1 MVDKEILYE
10 ILNSREERAA
20 RQKSLIEEYNNSLIS
35 FTLNI
40 PGAKKDSPS
49 YRDIHDIGMKKIL
62 NDIDKNAYKILYSQ
76 SYHKNTGSEGFI
88 VVDMDPFQLKKLTL
102 VIEDTHELGRIFDID
117 VLDTNHN
124 QIGRNDL
131 GAKPRKCLIC
141 SENAKVCSRSGR
153 HSIDQLLEK
162 IDELYIGK

>member
-40 PGAKKDSPS
+40 PGAKKDSPI
-49 YRDIHDIGMKKIL
+49 YREIHHIGMKKIL
-62 NDIDKNAYKILYSQ
+62 DDIEKHAYKILYSQ

-88 VVDMDPFQLKKLTL
+88 IVDIDPLELKKMTL
-102 VIEDTHELGRIFDID
+102 HIEETHDLGRIFDID
-117 VLDTNHN
+117 VLDNNHR
-124 QIGRNDL
+124 QIGRSDL
-131 GAKPRKCLIC
+131 GVGPRKCLIC
-141 SENAKVCSRSGR
+141 SEDAKVCSRSRR

-162 IDELYIGK
+162 IDELYKGQ